1 MFFEAQS
8 DLWSPDNPDGYIA
21 LAVAENRLTTELVQ
35 QGLQAHGGFPAAM
48 LYYQD
53 MRGIPE
59 LRQAIAGMLQDSFM
73 QGVQIDPQ
81 HLSVLAGVGAVLDL
95 LFQCIAEPG
104 DGVLIPAP
112 YYPAFDNDLRVRN
125 QVTTLP
131 VHLDSQQQ
139 DFAAALDAAAEAA
152 AAAGHPVSALM
163 FTHPSNPQG
172 TLFSRQQLASMMQ
185 WCLRRK
191 VHCISDEVY
200 ANSVFDESQ
209 QFVSAAH
216 LLQQEVRSMEGS
228 QHAGELV
235 HIVFGFSKDFCAS
248 GLRVGCLLTK
258 NTGLNKA
265 LDNISYFNSTPCP
278 LQWSLSQLLSDK
290 QWLQHYLQ
298 ENRRR
303 LREAYASV
311 TSGLDAAGI
320 PYTAAPAGMFLW
332 VDLRAAFGGQP
343 GSWEDEAALWRCM
356 AQQHRVVLTP
366 GGSSSSSSSSSGSSS
381 SRSSS
386 SSTPTAFGGQPGS
399 WEDEAALWRCMAQQH
414 RVVLTP
420 GAACHAAEPGWFRV
434 CYAWTSPGSLP
445 AAVSR
450 IAAAVKQMQGS
461 AS

>member
-1 MFFEAQS
+1 MSASSQPSFLSSRVVNAQKPPLPYWPMFFEAQS
-8 DLWSPDNPDGYIA
+8 NLWSPDNPNGYIA

-35 QGLQAHGGFPAAM
+35 QGLQAHSGFPAAM

-59 LRQAIAGMLQDSFM
+59 LRQAIADMLQDSFM
-73 QGVQIDPQ
+73 QGVQVDAQ

-131 VHLDSQQQ
+131 VHLDPQQQ
-139 DFAAALDAAAEAA
+139 DFTAALDAAAEAA
-152 AAAGHPVSALM
+152 ELAGHPVSALM

-172 TLFSRQQLASMMQ
+172 TLFSRQQLASMIQ

-228 QHAGELV
+228 QHAGDLV

-258 NTGLNKA
+258 NAGLNKA
-265 LDNISYFNSTPCP
+265 LDNIAYFNSTPCP

-290 QWLQHYLQ
+290 QWLQDYLQ

-303 LREAYASV
+303 LREAYTSV
-311 TSGLDAAGI
+311 TSGLDAADI

-332 VDLRAAFGGQP
+332 VDLRAAFGG
-343 GSWEDEAALWRCM
+343 
-356 AQQHRVVLTP
+356 TP
-366 GGSSSSSSSSSGSSS
+366 G
-381 SRSSS
+381 
-386 SSTPTAFGGQPGS
+386 T

-434 CYAWTSPGSLP
+434 CYAWTPPGSLA

-450 IAAAVKQMQGS
+450 IAAAVKQMQAS

>member
-366 GGSSSSSSSSSGSSS
+366 G
-381 SRSSS
+381 
-386 SSTPTAFGGQPGS
+386 
-399 WEDEAALWRCMAQQH
+399 
-414 RVVLTP
+414 
-420 GAACHAAEPGWFRV
+420 AACHAAEPGWFRV

>member
-1 MFFEAQS
+1 MSASSQPSFLSSRVVNAQKPPLPYWPMFFEAQS

-139 DFAAALDAAAEAA
+139 DFAAALDAAADAA

-209 QFVSAAH
+209 QFVSAAR

-366 GGSSSSSSSSSGSSS
+366 G
-381 SRSSS
+381 
-386 SSTPTAFGGQPGS
+386 
-399 WEDEAALWRCMAQQH
+399 
-414 RVVLTP
+414 
-420 GAACHAAEPGWFRV
+420 AACHAAEPGWFRV
-434 CYAWTSPGSLP
+434 CYAWTPPGSLP

>member
-1 MFFEAQS
+1 MSASSQPSFLSSRVVNAQKPPLPYWPMFFEAQS

-59 LRQAIAGMLQDSFM
+59 LRQAIAGMLQDSFMQAIAGMLQDSFM

-139 DFAAALDAAAEAA
+139 DFAAALDAAADAA

-209 QFVSAAH
+209 QFVSAAR

-366 GGSSSSSSSSSGSSS
+366 G
-381 SRSSS
+381 
-386 SSTPTAFGGQPGS
+386 
-399 WEDEAALWRCMAQQH
+399 
-414 RVVLTP
+414 
-420 GAACHAAEPGWFRV
+420 AACHAAEPGWFRV
-434 CYAWTSPGSLP
+434 CYAWTPPGSLP

>member
-53 MRGIPE
+53 MRGIPA

-163 FTHPSNPQG
+163 FIHPSNPQG

-366 GGSSSSSSSSSGSSS
+366 G
-381 SRSSS
+381 
-386 SSTPTAFGGQPGS
+386 
-399 WEDEAALWRCMAQQH
+399 
-414 RVVLTP
+414 
-420 GAACHAAEPGWFRV
+420 AACHAAEPGWFRV
-434 CYAWTSPGSLP
+434 CYAWTPPGSLP